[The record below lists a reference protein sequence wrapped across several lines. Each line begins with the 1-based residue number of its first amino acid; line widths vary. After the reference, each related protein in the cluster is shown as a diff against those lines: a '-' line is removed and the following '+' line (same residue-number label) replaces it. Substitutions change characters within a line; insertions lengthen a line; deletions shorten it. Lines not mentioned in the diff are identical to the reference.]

1 MSKVK
6 VISTIEIEIE
16 NRFKKF
22 IDDDEIE
29 DLVYYVAV
37 ASGNCAGF
45 NYSSSLKSIEK
56 IEEDNSKEQLHKST
70 ENE

>member
-1 MSKVK
+1 MSRVK
-6 VISTIEIEIE
+6 VVATIE

-22 IDDDEIE
+22 IGDDEIE

-56 IEEDNSKEQLHKST
+56 IEEDNSKKQLHKTDS
-70 ENE
+70 NE

>member
-1 MSKVK
+1 MSRVK
-6 VISTIEIEIE
+6 VVATIEIEIE

-22 IDDDEIE
+22 IDDEEIE

-45 NYSSSLKSIEK
+45 NYASSLQSIK
-56 IEEDNSKEQLHKST
+56 KVEEDNSKKQLHKST